1 MFYFVFQY
9 IDSYDAISHWLF
21 FYYLRWQI
29 NTMPETIRGTLLFV
43 SPDVSFAIAEK
54 KLNVATP

>member
-54 KLNVATP
+54 KN